1 MLIMQKKK
9 PGWLLQE
16 SSPLHGGGDITE
28 RREPLRTG
36 GDITE
41 TRPQTPIKPSPS
53 HQRLIEEIYDAL
65 MAGNLFPISQ
75 K

>member
-1 MLIMQKKK
+1 MQKKK

-16 SSPLHGGGDITE
+16 SSPLRGGGDITE
-28 RREPLRTG
+28 TREPLRTG

-41 TRPQTPIKPSPS
+41 PRPPIKPSPS
-53 HQRLIEEIYDAL
+53 HQRLIEEIYGAL

-75 K
+75 T